1 MDQNLQKRALGGM
14 IWKFLEK
21 ICGQGMQLVIQIVLA
36 RLLLPEE
43 YGLVGLLTIFITISD
58 VFILQGLTT
67 ALIQKK
73 SADEKDYSSVFFANI
88 AMSCVLYAILFLIA
102 PIIASFYNEPSLTDI
117 MRVLSLNVLFGAFAA
132 VPNAIL
138 SRKLDFKKSFI
149 RNISNVSVQGIVGIT
164 FAFLGAGAWAMV
176 YSKVFGT
183 LVGALVLMAT
193 VDWWPKLTFSFE
205 RVKKLFSFSSKVLAT
220 NLLNT
225 VFNNIHSLIIGK
237 AFNTAELGYY
247 QRGQQTPQV
256 AMTSLDGSMT
266 EVLYPTFSKLQND
279 VRALKAAVS
288 KSISASMFIVLPA
301 MFGMMA
307 IAEPLTLVLLTE
319 KWLPSVPF
327 MQLSCIICMFWPLAH
342 RTHALNALGKSNV
355 TLKLSL
361 IGKGITLL
369 MIFVCIPMGIYAIML
384 GTIVAATINLFITS
398 YYVKKYIGYSI
409 LDIVKDVLPTLI
421 LSAIMAGIVYS
432 ISLLPLI
439 PIVTLIVQLIVGVVT
454 YVVLC
459 SIFKPKPY
467 KIVINMAKGLLA
479 NKLGRFLRKTNLS
492 NKK

>member
-73 SADEKDYSSVFFANI
+73 NADQKDYSSVFFANI

-237 AFNTAELGYY
+237 AFNTTELGYY

-279 VRALKAAVS
+279 VKALKAAVS

-301 MFGMMA
+301 MFGMIA
-307 IAEPLTLVLLTE
+307 VAEPLTVVLLTE

-327 MQLSCIICMFWPLAH
+327 MQLSCVICMFWPLAH

-361 IGKGITLL
+361 IGKGITLFL
-369 MIFVCIPMGIYAIML
+369 IFASLPLGIYAIM
-384 GTIVAATINLFITS
+384 ISSIISSIINLFISS

-409 LDIVKDVLPTLI
+409 LDIVKDVIPTAI
-421 LSAIMAGIVYS
+421 LAGIMAVVVFS
-432 ISLLPLI
+432 VSLLPLI
-439 PIVTLIVQLIVGVVT
+439 PIVTLILQLIVGVVT

-459 SIFKPKPY
+459 LILKPKPY
-467 KIVINMAKGLLA
+467 KIVSKMLGGMLSRKFGKIFDK
-479 NKLGRFLRKTNLS
+479 NKS
-492 NKK
+492 N